1 MRSWSFPVGRVMGV
15 QIRIH
20 LFFLLLL
27 ACSVLY
33 TNYAGIS
40 PARGVMLWVVLLMA
54 VVIREAAR
62 GLVAVR
68 AGLEIRNL
76 LLLPIGGLFTHQ
88 TPESSERASEGGIQ
102 TRLAVVGPMA
112 NLLAALTVAGL
123 LASVSPVAGLIDK
136 PWVTPLHL
144 MRSFVWL
151 NVFLAA
157 VNMFPAYPMD
167 AGKLVR
173 GGISK
178 SRPLL
183 QATKTASGIGQ
194 ALAFL
199 TFAAGLV
206 LLNPWLIFG
215 GMFIFLAA
223 HLEDQGVFFQAV
235 VDTIQMKD
243 VMLTEFSTLSPADT
257 LEYALQKAMH
267 SLQEDFPVVRGDLLV
282 GVVSRQLLVDAMQT
296 EGNGY
301 VQSVMTKAFQVAKPG
316 DTLGTS
322 FRRISGG
329 RGLSLVPVMEGDRV
343 VGIVTLQNLMHS
355 MGLLAETRRIQRA
368 QQMTRE

>member
-27 ACSVLY
+27 ACSVVY

-62 GLVAVR
+62 GLIAVR
-68 AGLEIRNL
+68 SGLEIRNM

-102 TRLAVVGPMA
+102 TRLAVVGPLA

-123 LASVSPVAGLIDK
+123 IAAVSPAQGLIDK

-173 GGISK
+173 GGMSK

-301 VQSVMTKAFQVAKPG
+301 GQSVMTKAFQVAQPG
-316 DTLGTS
+316 DTLGAA
-322 FRRISGG
+322 FRRISNG
-329 RGLSLVPVMEGDRV
+329 RGLSLVPVMDGDRV
-343 VGIVTLQNLMHS
+343 IGIVTLQNLMHS
-355 MGLLAETRRIQRA
+355 MGLLAETRRIQR
-368 QQMTRE
+368 QQQLTRE